1 MTDVSLALGIDTGG
15 TYTDGVLLDLATG
28 EIKAKAKAFTTRRDL
43 AEGIHKCIQ
52 GLRYYDLSQVSLVA
66 LSTTLATNAI
76 VEGRGCR
83 IGLILIGHEAS
94 GSLPA
99 QEIVA
104 VKGGHDI
111 KGRPLAPLDRH
122 ELEQAVRRLQGQVDA
137 LAISGYLSVR
147 NPEHELEA
155 RAIVQQVWPVP
166 VVCAHQ
172 LTTSLGFYER
182 TVTACLNA
190 RLLPIIAELLEAVKK
205 AIESEKIQAPL
216 LVVKGDGSLMSEAI
230 ARQRPIETILSG
242 PAASIVGATFLTGT
256 DNALILDMG
265 GTTTDIAIVE
275 HGRPRLN
282 DEGATVGGWRTR
294 VEAADV
300 STFGLGG
307 DSYLQVDDRRL
318 KVGPRR
324 VWPLSVMAMQF
335 PYLVEELHRAD
346 PFREITGGQPVDC
359 WMLVK
364 DAGNEAGWLE
374 DERRVISALKD
385 GAHNVFTL
393 GERMGRD
400 PNLLPLKRLEQEQV
414 IGRISLTPTDVLH
427 ALGRLAF
434 WNTAA
439 AVEGARV
446 QAWRMRIQPEEF
458 LDLVIKQIEE
468 DLSLAVLQSLIN
480 RDGVS
485 LNLATDAGSQ
495 IFLERFLAGSSR
507 GFGVELRLDYGII
520 AIGAPVAA
528 YLPAISERFRA
539 HLEIPEHA
547 EVANAVGA
555 AAGQVIENVRVLI
568 KPGEQG
574 GFLVHTPW
582 ERKSFLYLEEA
593 EKYALEKARKEAVA
607 SALRAGAADPEVV
620 VKQDKVVSRAFGT
633 SDEMYVETRIQVT
646 AVGRPRWGS

>member
-1 MTDVSLALGIDTGG
+1 MSLALGIDTGG
-15 TYTDGVLLDLATG
+15 TYTDGVLMDLLTG
-28 EIKAKAKAFTTRRDL
+28 EIKSKAKAFTTRRDL
-43 AEGIHKCIQ
+43 TVGIRKCIQ
-52 GLRYYDLSQVSLVA
+52 GLRHYDLRQVSLVA

-76 VEGRGCR
+76 VEGRGCN

-104 VKGGHDI
+104 VRGGHDI
-111 KGRPLAPLDRH
+111 KGRPLAPLDH
-122 ELEQAVRRLQGQVDA
+122 DELVEAVRMLRGRVDA

-155 RAIVQQVWPVP
+155 RAIVKKEWPVP

-182 TVTACLNA
+182 TITACLNA
-190 RLLPIIAELLEAVKK
+190 RLLPIIAELLEAVKDVVR
-205 AIESEKIQAPL
+205 SENIQAPL
-216 LVVKGDGSLMSEAI
+216 LVVKGDGSLMSETI
-230 ARQRPIETILSG
+230 ARERPIETILSG

-256 DNALILDMG
+256 KRALILDMG

-275 HGRPRLN
+275 NGRPRLN

-294 VEAADV
+294 VEAAEI

-307 DSYLQVDDRRL
+307 DSYLQVSGDRRL
-318 KVGPRR
+318 RVGPRR

-335 PYLVEELHRAD
+335 PNLIEEVRKAD
-346 PFREITGGQPVDC
+346 PFREIINGQPVDC

-364 DAGNEAGWLE
+364 DTNNENGWHE
-374 DERRVISALKD
+374 DERRVINALKD
-385 GAHNVFTL
+385 GAHNVFAL
-393 GERMGRD
+393 AERVGRD
-400 PNLLPLKRLEQEQV
+400 PNLMPIKRLEQEQV

-427 ALGRLAF
+427 ALGRFAS
-434 WNTAA
+434 WSTAA
-439 AVEGARV
+439 AVEGARIL
-446 QAWRMRIQPEEF
+446 AWRMQVQPEEF
-458 LDLVIKQIEE
+458 LALVMKQIEE

-480 RDGVS
+480 REGNS
-485 LNLATDAGSQ
+485 LNLADDAGSQ
-495 IFLERFLAGSSR
+495 IFLKRFLAGNAKE
-507 GFGVELRLDYGII
+507 GFGVELKLDYGIV
-520 AIGAPVAA
+520 AIGAPVSA

-539 HLEIPEHA
+539 KLEIPDHA

-555 AAGQVIENVRVLI
+555 AAGQVIESVRVLI

-582 ERKSFLYLEEA
+582 ERKAFLYLEEA
-593 EKYALEKARKEAVA
+593 ETYAVEKARKEAVEN
-607 SALRAGAADPEVV
+607 ALRAGAADPEVM
-620 VKQDKVVSRAFGT
+620 VKQDKVVSRAFGNN
-633 SDEMYVETRIQVT
+633 DEMYVETRVQVT
-646 AVGRPRWGS
+646 AVGRPRWGN